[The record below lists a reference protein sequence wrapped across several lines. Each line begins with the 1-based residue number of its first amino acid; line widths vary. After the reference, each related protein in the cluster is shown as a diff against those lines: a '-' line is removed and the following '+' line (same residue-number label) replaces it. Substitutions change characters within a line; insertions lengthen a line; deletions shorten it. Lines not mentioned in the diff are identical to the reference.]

1 MGSLRDIR
9 KRISSVKGTQQI
21 TKAMK
26 MVAAA
31 KLRRAQ
37 EAIENARPY
46 AQKIDAVIGA
56 LAKGVEGEEDH
67 PLLAIREPKR
77 VGALVITSDRG
88 MCGGF
93 NTYLNKA
100 AEKFVKDNQDSYEE
114 IVLFTVG
121 RKARQ
126 YLSKQGYNVDVQFA
140 DVLADLNYAQAKAI
154 AKEVIEGYQAHNLDA
169 FFLIYHEFKSAV
181 VQRIVNEALLP
192 IRPET
197 PEGEAFSGV
206 EFIFEPDK
214 EGLLAELL
222 PKHIETQIWR
232 ALLESTAS
240 EHGARMTAMEAA
252 TKNAGEMIDDLTLKM
267 NRARQETIT
276 NELLDIVGGA
286 EALKG

>member
-1 MGSLRDIR
+1 MASLRDIR
-9 KRISSVKGTQQI
+9 KRINSVKGTQQI

-37 EAIENARPY
+37 GAIENARPY

-56 LAKGVEGEEDH
+56 LAKGMEGEDDH

-77 VGALVITSDRG
+77 VGAMVITSDRG

-93 NTYLNKA
+93 NTNLNKA
-100 AEKFVKDNQDSYEE
+100 AEKFVKDNKDIYEE

-140 DVLADLNYAQAKAI
+140 DVLGDLNYGHAKAI
-154 AKEVIEGYQAHNLDA
+154 AREVIEGYQEHNLDA
-169 FFLIYHEFKSAV
+169 FFLIYHQFRSAV
-181 VQRIVNEALLP
+181 VQNIVNETLLP
-192 IRPET
+192 IRPEES
-197 PEGEAFSGV
+197 EGEAFSGT

-214 EGLLAELL
+214 EQLLSELL

-240 EHGARMTAMEAA
+240 EHGARMTAMENA